1 MNQAAK
7 SQADDVY
14 ANVLKKLSKT
24 GIHFLV
30 GGTFAY
36 RKYTGIKRETKD
48 MDIFCK
54 AGDFPRLLKALEEEG
69 FKSRMH
75 DSRWIAKAFMYN
87 LYVDI
92 IFATPSGIW
101 YVDDSWFVGAP
112 QVTILG
118 TKVRLIPP
126 EEMIWCRAYIMARD
140 RYDGADINH
149 LILKK
154 GKELDWKRLLN
165 RMEAHWEL
173 LLVHFLNFRFVYP
186 SERDLIP
193 KWLMKEL
200 LNRLEHQLE
209 LPKPKDKTTRG
220 PLLSHNQYN
229 IDVEKWGFK
238 TITLN
243 LP

>member
-1 MNQAAK
+1 MSQPAKTAAD
-7 SQADDVY
+7 QVY
-14 ANVLKKLSKT
+14 AKVLKVLSKSK
-24 GIHFLV
+24 INFLV
-30 GGTFAY
+30 GGTFAF
-36 RKYTGIKRETKD
+36 RKYTGVSRETKD

-54 AGDFPRLLKALEEEG
+54 AGDFPRLLKVLEENG

-75 DSRWIAKAFMYN
+75 DTRWIAKAYFDNY
-87 LYVDI
+87 YVDI

-101 YVDDSWFVGAP
+101 YVDDSWFINAP
-112 QVTILG
+112 QVTIQG
-118 TKVRLIPP
+118 AKVRLIPP
-126 EEMIWCRAYIMARD
+126 EEMIWCRAYIMNRD

-165 RMEAHWEL
+165 RMEMHWEL
-173 LLVHFLNFRFVYP
+173 LLVHLLNFRFVYP
-186 SERDLIP
+186 SEREMIP
-193 KWLMKEL
+193 KWLMNEL
-200 LNRLEHQLE
+200 IERLEHQLD
-209 LPKPKDKTTRG
+209 LPKPRDKTTRG

-229 IDVEKWGFK
+229 VDTEKWGFK